1 MKKTLSLLSA
11 ALVASSFA
19 ADRGIA
25 LNKTIETLE
34 PMKGIVFWPDQAKSS
49 KDYLGAI
56 SLEFSYCLPCAVVTG
71 KTGDKLNYDWS
82 SFEKM
87 LNDVASRGHQAI
99 VRFRIE
105 YPSETIRNASGC
117 TQNVKGATA
126 VPLYIKAMD
135 GYKETFS
142 ENPGGD
148 GPTFYADWSST
159 ELMWFYKQFYTDFA
173 AAYDKDPRIAFV
185 QVGFGHWGEYHI
197 YGTTK
202 QFGVNFATK
211 DYQAEFLKHVA
222 AQFTETPWSVSID
235 AADKQYSPV
244 VERDDLLALNFGLFD
259 DSFMHAKHEISQ
271 GGGNNEGD
279 WKAMGLDRWKT
290 APGGGEV
297 SYYTE
302 KDQQEFLNPDGL
314 YGFTWEQAASKYHMT
329 YVIGNDS
336 PRGSYATKERLYEA
350 SSFAGYKFEITAYTV
365 SENSASV
372 TVKNIGIAPLYH
384 NAYVTIKGKRSETS
398 LKGLIPGEEIVCKI
412 EGLNIDAS
420 ENPEPTITSDKLL
433 EGKTIP
439 YQAKL
444 EASAPVES
452 SSSSEIKN
460 SSSSVVA
467 SSSSN
472 VAESSSSV
480 SEPESSSSNT
490 PTVIERG
497 VTIAGNVSAIH
508 KDGSVLNFAQ
518 TAGHAIVI
526 TDMQG
531 KVLVQKNGLAS
542 FNTNR
547 LPRGHYIVHY
557 RSASLKETMQI
568 VVH

>member
-34 PMKGIVFWPDQAKSS
+34 PMKGIVFWPDQAKSN
-49 KDYLGAI
+49 KDYLGVI

-87 LNDVASRGHQAI
+87 LDDVASRGHQAI

-105 YPSETIRNASGC
+105 YPSETITKAPGC

-126 VPLYIKAMD
+126 VPLYIKNMA
-135 GYKETFS
+135 GYTETYS
-142 ENPGGD
+142 EDPGGD

-235 AADKQYSPV
+235 AADNSYSPV

-279 WKAMGLDRWKT
+279 WKAMGQDRWKT

-329 YVIGNDS
+329 YVIGNNS
-336 PRGSYATKERLYEA
+336 PDGKYATKERLYEA
-350 SSFAGYKFEITAYTV
+350 SSYAGYKFEITAYTV

-412 EGLNIDAS
+412 DGLNIGAS

-444 EASAPVES
+444 EAIEIES
-452 SSSSEIKN
+452 
-460 SSSSVVA
+460 
-467 SSSSN
+467 
-472 VAESSSSV
+472 
-480 SEPESSSSNT
+480 
-490 PTVIERG
+490 PTAIERG
-497 VTIAGNVSAIH
+497 ISTAGNISAIR
-508 KDGSVLNFAQ
+508 KDGTTLSFAP
-518 TAGHAIVI
+518 TAGHSIVI

-531 KVLVQKNGLAS
+531 KVLVQKNGLTT

-557 RSASLKETMQI
+557 RSAGVKETMQI
-568 VVH
+568 TVR

>member
-34 PMKGIVFWPDQAKSS
+34 PMKGIVFWPDQAKS
-49 KDYLGAI
+49 KEDYLGAI

-71 KTGDKLNYDWS
+71 KAGDKLNYDWS

-87 LNDVASRGHQAI
+87 LDDVASRGHQAI

-135 GYKETFS
+135 GYTETFS

-148 GPTFYADWSST
+148 GPTYYADWSST

-202 QFGVNFATK
+202 KFGVNFATK

-222 AQFTETPWSVSID
+222 AQFTETPWSISID
-235 AADKQYSPV
+235 AADKNYSPV
-244 VERDDLLALNFGLFD
+244 IEKQDLLALNFGLFD
-259 DSFMHAKHEISQ
+259 DSFMHAEHDTTQ
-271 GGGNNEGD
+271 GYGDNERNWRD
-279 WKAMGLDRWKT
+279 MGLDRWKT

-297 SYYTE
+297 SYYTP

-314 YGFTWEQAASKYHMT
+314 YGVTWEQAASKYHMT
-329 YVIGNDS
+329 YVIGNNS
-336 PRGSYATKERLYEA
+336 PDGEYATKERLYEA
-350 SSFAGYKFEITAYTV
+350 SSFAGYKFEITSYTV
-365 SENSASV
+365 NENSASV

-384 NAYVTIKGKRSETS
+384 NAYVTINGKRSETS
-398 LKGLIPGEEIVCKI
+398 LKGLVPGKEIVCKI
-412 EGLNIDAS
+412 DGLSIGAS
-420 ENPEPTITSDKLL
+420 ESPEPTITSDKLL

-439 YQAKL
+439 YQAKI
-444 EASAPVES
+444 EASEAPLKIGTARQIVPTNTAKS
-452 SSSSEIKN
+452 LVDIKGRTHN
-460 SSSSVVA
+460 KS
-467 SSSSN
+467 
-472 VAESSSSV
+472 
-480 SEPESSSSNT
+480 
-490 PTVIERG
+490 R
-497 VTIAGNVSAIH
+497 
-508 KDGSVLNFAQ
+508 D
-518 TAGHAIVI
+518 
-526 TDMQG
+526 
-531 KVLVQKNGLAS
+531 
-542 FNTNR
+542 
-547 LPRGHYIVHY
+547 LPKGHYI
-557 RSASLKETMQI
+557 LKF
-568 VVH
+568 